1 MYELEWYRV
10 RGQNDETCVSKQLLE
25 AQVYFFMY
33 GGRKMKN
40 FEHYKRG
47 YYMPPVQSTDWVNK
61 EYLKCNAFDFI
72 SILIRNAKGQVYTI
86 LEMELCQLNR
96 L

>member
-61 EYLKCNAFDFI
+61 EYIDKEIGRAH
-72 SILIRNAKGQVYTI
+72 V
-86 LEMELCQLNR
+86 
-96 L
+96 